1 MQNMTAGW
9 IRNGWDMINLE
20 GVRNNR
26 NTDLSDYNC
35 LSYAT
40 QTYCWL
46 LPYDTDEE
54 DERYFSEWKDEEED
68 DCVEFMASKML
79 EGFGELIR
87 RIDSLDEIQ
96 DGEYGVL
103 IKTGQD
109 DFHAVK
115 YFPKSGT
122 FFHKPGC
129 TRIRRMSRAEALGDK
144 WYGACNTYC
153 SKTIFF
159 AMKER

>member
-1 MQNMTAGW
+1 MQNMTASW
-9 IRNGWDMINLE
+9 IKNGKDMINLE

-26 NTDLSDYNC
+26 NTDISDYNC

-54 DERYFSEWKDEEED
+54 DERYFGEWKDEEED

-115 YFPKSGT
+115 YFPKSKT

-144 WYGACNTYC
+144 WYGTCNTYC

>member
-20 GVRNNR
+20 GARNNR
-26 NTDLSDYNC
+26 NTDISDYNC

-54 DERYFSEWKDEEED
+54 DERYFGEWKDEEED

-115 YFPKSGT
+115 YFPKSKT
-122 FFHKPGC
+122 FFHKPGG

-144 WYGACNTYC
+144 WYGTCNTYC

-159 AMKER
+159 AVKER

>member
-1 MQNMTAGW
+1 
-9 IRNGWDMINLE
+9 
-20 GVRNNR
+20 
-26 NTDLSDYNC
+26 
-35 LSYAT
+35 
-40 QTYCWL
+40 
-46 LPYDTDEE
+46 
-54 DERYFSEWKDEEED
+54 
-68 DCVEFMASKML
+68 MASKML

-96 DGEYGVL
+96 DGEDGVL

-115 YFPKSGT
+115 YFPRSKT

>member
-1 MQNMTAGW
+1 MQNMTANW
-9 IRNGWDMINLE
+9 IRNGKDMINLE

-26 NTDLSDYNC
+26 NTDISDYNC

-54 DERYFSEWKDEEED
+54 DERYFGEWKEEEED

-115 YFPKSGT
+115 YFPKSKT
-122 FFHKPGC
+122 FFHKPGG
-129 TRIRRMSRAEALGDK
+129 TRIRRMSRTEALGDK
-144 WYGACNTYC
+144 WYGSCNTYC

>member
-1 MQNMTAGW
+1 M
-9 IRNGWDMINLE
+9 
-20 GVRNNR
+20 
-26 NTDLSDYNC
+26 
-35 LSYAT
+35 
-40 QTYCWL
+40 
-46 LPYDTDEE
+46 
-54 DERYFSEWKDEEED
+54 
-68 DCVEFMASKML
+68 EFMASKML

-115 YFPKSGT
+115 YFPKSNT

>member
-1 MQNMTAGW
+1 MQNMTANW
-9 IRNGWDMINLE
+9 IRNGKDMINLE

-26 NTDLSDYNC
+26 NTDISDYNC
-35 LSYAT
+35 FGYAFGA
-40 QTYCWL
+40 YSWL

-54 DERYFSEWKDEEED
+54 DERYFGEWKDEEED
-68 DCVEFMASKML
+68 DCAEFAAANIL
-79 EGFGELIR
+79 EGFKGLAR
-87 RIDSLDEIQ
+87 RIDSLDELQ

-103 IKTGQD
+103 LKTGQD
-109 DFHAVK
+109 DFHFVK
-115 YFPKSGT
+115 YFPKSKT
-122 FFHKPGC
+122 FFHKPGG

-144 WYGACNTYC
+144 WYGSCNTYC

>member
-1 MQNMTAGW
+1 MQNMTANW
-9 IRNGWDMINLE
+9 IKNGWDMINLE

-26 NTDLSDYNC
+26 NTDISDYNC

-54 DERYFSEWKDEEED
+54 DERYFGEWKDEEED

-144 WYGACNTYC
+144 WYGTCNTYC

>member
-9 IRNGWDMINLE
+9 IRNGKDMINLE

-26 NTDLSDYNC
+26 NTDISDYNC

-54 DERYFSEWKDEEED
+54 DERYFGEWKDEEED

-115 YFPKSGT
+115 YFPKSKT
-122 FFHKPGC
+122 FFHKPGG

-144 WYGACNTYC
+144 WYGTCNTYC

>member
-9 IRNGWDMINLE
+9 IKNGKDMINLE

-54 DERYFSEWKDEEED
+54 DERYFGEWKDEEED

-115 YFPKSGT
+115 YFPKSKT

-144 WYGACNTYC
+144 WYGSCNTYC

>member
-1 MQNMTAGW
+1 MTANW
-9 IRNGWDMINLE
+9 IRNGKDMINLE

-26 NTDLSDYNC
+26 NTDISDYNC

-54 DERYFSEWKDEEED
+54 DERYFGEWKEEEED

-115 YFPKSGT
+115 YFPKSKT
-122 FFHKPGC
+122 FFHKPGG
-129 TRIRRMSRAEALGDK
+129 TRIRRMSRTEALGDK
-144 WYGACNTYC
+144 WYGSCNTYC